1 MIYDIKDSGKWQP
14 DGSIGDCG
22 TRVGLSNIV
31 GGRISKLGDFPY
43 MALVGYDP
51 PNIQGNN
58 IFYRCGGSL
67 INKWY
72 VLTAAHCIKG
82 GTLGEPK

>member
-1 MIYDIKDSGKWQP
+1 M
-14 DGSIGDCG
+14 
-22 TRVGLSNIV
+22 GLSNIV

-72 VLTAAHCIKG
+72 VLTAAHCIDDLIG